1 MLWYRRSS
9 AGARIKAMVSNPPLA
24 AAVGIDTARLARR
37 TFVFGV
43 STAGLAGALLAP
55 LVRVEPYM
63 ASTTCSRR
71 SSSSSSAVSGPSK
84 ERSSDRPPSA
94 VPTRLSPPS
103 STRRRATS
111 GCSRSPS
118 GSSGS
123 GPVGSTLRTSLAAFL
138 GLALVPFVWSS
149 FTAYE
154 LGLYLLY
161 GMVGQGIALCWGRA
175 GFLPLG
181 QALFFGIG
189 AYLAGAGLKS
199 FGGESW
205 LLVPVLVLAGACL
218 APALFAG
225 AVGAL
230 VFHRQVGSGPYFSL
244 ITLALA
250 MLGFQLANSL
260 VEVTGGFNGM
270 TGIPA
275 LAGIDPFEH
284 LYFVIV
290 AALAVSSAVVGYL
303 LRSPFGQLLAAVAQ
317 NEERLQFFG
326 FRTNRLKAAAFAVS
340 AGVAG
345 LAGALYAPHQGI
357 VTPQAVGFLLSAE
370 LVIWTAVGGRAN
382 LAGPVLG
389 AVAIGFLAS
398 GLRDSLL
405 YWEVVVA
412 LVFVVVV
419 LRWPEGFVGVLRP
432 AARAIGRAGGPAVPR
447 PERSITLPAPVEKP
461 VPRLR
466 FEAVDV
472 TVGSVE
478 ILKGLSFEVD
488 TKAIHCLIGPNGA
501 GKTSALNALT
511 GKLPLAAGD
520 IRWAGRS
527 LAGERVYGTAARGIG
542 RKSQVPSIF
551 PDLTIA
557 QNVDVALWANRLR
570 PVEQLSM
577 SPFRWRSTLLGR
589 LESRFPFL
597 RDVGQPAGSLSVG
610 ERQML
615 DFALTMLAEPDLV
628 LLDEPCAGLSVE
640 ETVRMTQAIAEL
652 TAEIGATG
660 IIVEHDMQVVE
671 RLSDH
676 VLVLDQG
683 RLLASGTM
691 DEIRGDPTVQ
701 AVYAG
706 GSKG

>member
-1 MLWYRRSS
+1 MASGRAASRA
-9 AGARIKAMVSNPPLA
+9 AGRGPGPGASPGAWPGGGPGGGPGASVAARPAVGRAARPLA
-24 AAVGIDTARLARR
+24 TLAV
-37 TFVFGV
+37 
-43 STAGLAGALLAP
+43 
-55 LVRVEPYM
+55 
-63 ASTTCSRR
+63 
-71 SSSSSSAVSGPSK
+71 
-84 ERSSDRPPSA
+84 
-94 VPTRLSPPS
+94 
-103 STRRRATS
+103 
-111 GCSRSPS
+111 
-118 GSSGS
+118 
-123 GPVGSTLRTSLAAFL
+123 FL
-138 GLALVPFVWSS
+138 GLALVPFVWGS

-181 QALFFGIG
+181 QALFFGLG
-189 AYLAGAGLKS
+189 AYLAGAGLKT

-205 LLVPVLVLAGACL
+205 LLVPVLAGACL
-218 APALFAG
+218 VPALLAG
-225 AVGAL
+225 VVGAL

-260 VEVTGGFNGM
+260 VDVTGGFNGM
-270 TGIPA
+270 TGIPEP
-275 LAGIDPFEH
+275 AGIDPFEH
-284 LYFVIV
+284 LYFVIL
-290 AALAVSSAVVGYL
+290 AALALTTAVIGYL

-326 FRTNRLKAAAFAVS
+326 FRTSRLKALAFAVS

-370 LVIWTAVGGRAN
+370 LVIWTAVGGRAS

-398 GLRDSLL
+398 GLRDAFL

-419 LRWPEGFVGVLRP
+419 LRWPGGIAGILRAAVG
-432 AARAIGRAGGPAVPR
+432 AAVEAAVEAAGRAVGGTGRWPHRWPGPEGGAPAKR
-447 PERSITLPAPVEKP
+447 GITLPAPVEKP

-466 FEAVDV
+466 FDAVDV
-472 TVGSVE
+472 AVGSVE
-478 ILKGLSFEVD
+478 ILKGLSFEID
-488 TKAIHCLIGPNGA
+488 TRAIHCLIGPNGA

-520 IRWAGRS
+520 IRWAGDS

-551 PDLTIA
+551 PELTIG
-557 QNVDVALWANRLR
+557 QNVDIALWANRVR
-570 PVEQLSM
+570 PLDLVRM
-577 SPFRWRSTLLGR
+577 APYRWRSPLLER
-589 LESRFPFL
+589 LETRFAFL
-597 RDVGQPAGSLSVG
+597 GDAGQRAGSLSVG

-640 ETVRMTQAIAEL
+640 ETARMAEAIAEL

-676 VLVLDQG
+676 VLVMHQG

-691 DEIRGDPTVQ
+691 DEIRSDPEVQ

>member
-1 MLWYRRSS
+1 M
-9 AGARIKAMVSNPPLA
+9 
-24 AAVGIDTARLARR
+24 
-37 TFVFGV
+37 
-43 STAGLAGALLAP
+43 
-55 LVRVEPYM
+55 
-63 ASTTCSRR
+63 
-71 SSSSSSAVSGPSK
+71 
-84 ERSSDRPPSA
+84 
-94 VPTRLSPPS
+94 
-103 STRRRATS
+103 
-111 GCSRSPS
+111 
-118 GSSGS
+118 GS
-123 GPVGSTLRTSLAAFL
+123 GRGASRGAGRGPGPGASVAARPAGRAARPVATLAVFL
-138 GLALVPFVWSS
+138 GLALVPFVWGG

-189 AYLAGAGLKS
+189 AYLAGAGLRAV
-199 FGGESW
+199 GGESW
-205 LLVPVLVLAGACL
+205 LLVPVLAGACL
-218 APALFAG
+218 VPALFAG

-260 VEVTGGFNGM
+260 VDVTGGFNGM
-270 TGIPA
+270 TGIPEP
-275 LAGIDPFEH
+275 AGIDPFEH
-284 LYFVIV
+284 LYFVIL
-290 AALAVSSAVVGYL
+290 AALALTSVVIGYL

-326 FRTNRLKAAAFAVS
+326 FRTSRLKALAFAVS

-370 LVIWTAVGGRAN
+370 LVIWTAVGGRAS

-398 GLRDSLL
+398 GLRDAFL

-419 LRWPEGFVGVLRP
+419 LRWPGGMVGILRSAVETTVE
-432 AARAIGRAGGPAVPR
+432 AAGRAVGRAGGGTDRSPHRWPR
-447 PERSITLPAPVEKP
+447 PGEGAPAKRGITLPAPVEKP
-461 VPRLR
+461 APRLR
-466 FEAVDV
+466 FDSVDV
-472 TVGSVE
+472 AVGSVE
-478 ILKGLSFEVD
+478 ILKGLSFEID
-488 TKAIHCLIGPNGA
+488 ARAIHCLIGPNGA

-520 IRWAGRS
+520 IRWAGDS

-551 PDLTIA
+551 PELTIG
-557 QNVDVALWANRLR
+557 QNVDIALWANRLR
-570 PVEQLSM
+570 PLDLFRM
-577 SPFRWRSTLLGR
+577 TPYRWRTSL
-589 LESRFPFL
+589 LESLEARFAFL
-597 RDVGQPAGSLSVG
+597 GAAGQPAGALSVG

-640 ETVRMTQAIAEL
+640 ETARMTEAIADL

-660 IIVEHDMQVVE
+660 IVVEHDMQVVE

-676 VLVLDQG
+676 VLVMNQG

-691 DEIRGDPTVQ
+691 DEVRSDPDVQ

>member
-1 MLWYRRSS
+1 M
-9 AGARIKAMVSNPPLA
+9 
-24 AAVGIDTARLARR
+24 
-37 TFVFGV
+37 
-43 STAGLAGALLAP
+43 
-55 LVRVEPYM
+55 
-63 ASTTCSRR
+63 
-71 SSSSSSAVSGPSK
+71 
-84 ERSSDRPPSA
+84 
-94 VPTRLSPPS
+94 
-103 STRRRATS
+103 
-111 GCSRSPS
+111 
-118 GSSGS
+118 
-123 GPVGSTLRTSLAAFL
+123 GSTLGASLAVFL

-199 FGGESW
+199 LGGGSW
-205 LLVPVLVLAGACL
+205 LLLPVLAGACL
-218 APALFAG
+218 IPALLAG

-230 VFHRQVGSGPYFSL
+230 VFDRQVGSGPYFSL

-270 TGIPA
+270 TGIPE

-284 LYFVIV
+284 LYYVIV
-290 AALAVSSAVVGYL
+290 AALAVTTAVSGYL
-303 LRSPFGQLLAAVAQ
+303 RRSPFGQLLAAIAQ
-317 NEERLQFFG
+317 NEERLQYFG
-326 FRTNRLKAAAFAVS
+326 FRTSRLKAVAFAIS
-340 AGVAG
+340 AGMAG

-370 LVIWTAVGGRAN
+370 LVIWTAVGGRTS

-398 GLRDSLL
+398 GLRDTFL
-405 YWEVVVA
+405 YWEVAVA
-412 LVFVVVV
+412 LVFVIVV
-419 LRWPEGFVGVLRP
+419 LRWPAGVAGMLQSA
-432 AARAIGRAGGPAVPR
+432 AARAIGRRGGPGGSR
-447 PERSITLPAPVEKP
+447 ERSPERRITLPAPAGKP
-461 VPRLR
+461 SPKLR

-478 ILKGLSFEVD
+478 ILRGLSFEID
-488 TKAIHCLIGPNGA
+488 AKAIHCMIGPNGA

-520 IRWAGRS
+520 IRWAGAS
-527 LAGERVYGTAARGIG
+527 LSGERPYGTAARGIG
-542 RKSQVPSIF
+542 RKFQVPSIF
-551 PDLTIA
+551 PALTIG
-557 QNVDVALWANRLR
+557 QNVDIAIWANRLR
-570 PVEQLSM
+570 AADLFRLTPY
-577 SPFRWRSTLLGR
+577 RWRTELLGR

-597 RDVGQPAGSLSVG
+597 RDDGQPAGTLSVG

-640 ETVRMTQAIAEL
+640 ETARMTEAIAEL

-660 IIVEHDMQVVE
+660 IIIEHDMQVVE

-676 VLVLDQG
+676 VLVLHQG

-691 DEIRGDPTVQ
+691 DEVRNDPAVQ

>member
-1 MLWYRRSS
+1 M
-9 AGARIKAMVSNPPLA
+9 
-24 AAVGIDTARLARR
+24 
-37 TFVFGV
+37 
-43 STAGLAGALLAP
+43 
-55 LVRVEPYM
+55 
-63 ASTTCSRR
+63 
-71 SSSSSSAVSGPSK
+71 
-84 ERSSDRPPSA
+84 
-94 VPTRLSPPS
+94 
-103 STRRRATS
+103 
-111 GCSRSPS
+111 
-118 GSSGS
+118 
-123 GPVGSTLRTSLAAFL
+123 GSTLGASLAVFL

-189 AYLAGAGLKS
+189 AYLAGAGLRS
-199 FGGESW
+199 LGGDSW
-205 LLVPVLVLAGACL
+205 LLLPVFAGACL
-218 APALFAG
+218 IPALLAG

-230 VFHRQVGSGPYFSL
+230 VFDRQVGSGPYFSL

-250 MLGFQLANSL
+250 MLGFQLANSM

-270 TGIPA
+270 TGIPE

-284 LYFVIV
+284 LYYVIV
-290 AALAVSSAVVGYL
+290 AALAVTTAVSGYL
-303 LRSPFGQLLAAVAQ
+303 RRSPFGQLLAAIAQ
-317 NEERLQFFG
+317 NEERLQYFG
-326 FRTNRLKAAAFAVS
+326 FRTSRLKAVAFAIS
-340 AGVAG
+340 AGMAG

-370 LVIWTAVGGRAN
+370 LVIWTAVGGRTS

-398 GLRDSLL
+398 GLRDTFL
-405 YWEVVVA
+405 YWEVAVA
-412 LVFVVVV
+412 LVFVIVV
-419 LRWPEGFVGVLRP
+419 LRWPAGVAGMLQSA
-432 AARAIGRAGGPAVPR
+432 AARAIGRRGGPGGSR
-447 PERSITLPAPVEKP
+447 ERSPERRITLPMPAGKP
-461 VPRLR
+461 SPKLR

-478 ILKGLSFEVD
+478 ILRGLSFEID
-488 TKAIHCLIGPNGA
+488 AKAIHCMIGPNGA

-520 IRWAGRS
+520 IRWAGAS
-527 LAGERVYGTAARGIG
+527 LSGERPYGTAARGIG
-542 RKSQVPSIF
+542 RKFQVPSIF
-551 PDLTIA
+551 PALTIG
-557 QNVDVALWANRLR
+557 QNVDIAIWANRLR
-570 PVEQLSM
+570 AADLFRLTPY
-577 SPFRWRSTLLGR
+577 RWRTELLGR

-597 RDVGQPAGSLSVG
+597 RDDGQPAGTLSVG

-640 ETVRMTQAIAEL
+640 ETARMTEAIAEL

-660 IIVEHDMQVVE
+660 IIIEHDMQVVE

-676 VLVLDQG
+676 VLVLHQG

-691 DEIRGDPTVQ
+691 DEVRNDPAVQ

>member
-1 MLWYRRSS
+1 M
-9 AGARIKAMVSNPPLA
+9 
-24 AAVGIDTARLARR
+24 
-37 TFVFGV
+37 
-43 STAGLAGALLAP
+43 
-55 LVRVEPYM
+55 
-63 ASTTCSRR
+63 
-71 SSSSSSAVSGPSK
+71 
-84 ERSSDRPPSA
+84 
-94 VPTRLSPPS
+94 
-103 STRRRATS
+103 
-111 GCSRSPS
+111 
-118 GSSGS
+118 
-123 GPVGSTLRTSLAAFL
+123 GSTLGVSLAVFL

-199 FGGESW
+199 FGGDAW
-205 LLVPVLVLAGACL
+205 LLVPVLAGACL
-218 APALFAG
+218 VPALLAG
-225 AVGAL
+225 AVGTL

-275 LAGIDPFEH
+275 VAGIDPFEH

-290 AALAVSSAVVGYL
+290 AALAVTTAVIGHL
-303 LRSPFGQLLAAVAQ
+303 GRSPFGQLLAAVAQ

-326 FRTNRLKAAAFAVS
+326 FRTSRLKAAAFAVS

-370 LVIWTAVGGRAN
+370 LVIWTAVGGRRS

-389 AVAIGFLAS
+389 TVAIGFLAS
-398 GLRDSLL
+398 GLRDAFL

-412 LVFVVVV
+412 LVFVAVV
-419 LRWPEGFVGVLRP
+419 LRWPDGVAGMLRGA
-432 AARAIGRAGGPAVPR
+432 AARAVSTRGARGTSGTRGTSRTPGASG
-447 PERSITLPAPVEKP
+447 ERVRQRGVTLPSPVEKP
-461 VPRLR
+461 APRLR
-466 FEAVDV
+466 FDAVDV

-511 GKLPLAAGD
+511 GTLPLAAGD

-527 LAGERVYGTAARGIG
+527 LAGERVHGTAARGIG

-557 QNVDVALWANRLR
+557 RNVDIALWANRLR
-570 PVEQLSM
+570 LVDHLSM
-577 SPFRWRSTLLGR
+577 APYRWRTVLLGR
-589 LESRFPFL
+589 LEGRFAFL
-597 RDVGQPAGSLSVG
+597 SESGQPAGSLSVG

-640 ETVRMTQAIAEL
+640 ETVRMTDAIAEL
-652 TAEIGATG
+652 TAEIGATC

-671 RLSDH
+671 RLSNR
-676 VLVLDQG
+676 VLVLHQG

-691 DEIRGDPTVQ
+691 DEVRSDPAVQ
-701 AVYAG
+701 TVYAG

>member
-1 MLWYRRSS
+1 M
-9 AGARIKAMVSNPPLA
+9 
-24 AAVGIDTARLARR
+24 
-37 TFVFGV
+37 
-43 STAGLAGALLAP
+43 
-55 LVRVEPYM
+55 
-63 ASTTCSRR
+63 
-71 SSSSSSAVSGPSK
+71 
-84 ERSSDRPPSA
+84 
-94 VPTRLSPPS
+94 
-103 STRRRATS
+103 
-111 GCSRSPS
+111 
-118 GSSGS
+118 
-123 GPVGSTLRTSLAAFL
+123 GSTLGASLAVFL

-189 AYLAGAGLKS
+189 AYLAGAGLRS
-199 FGGESW
+199 LGGGSW
-205 LLVPVLVLAGACL
+205 LLLPVFAGACL
-218 APALFAG
+218 IPALLAG

-230 VFHRQVGSGPYFSL
+230 VFDRQVGSGPYFSL

-250 MLGFQLANSL
+250 MLGFQLANSM

-270 TGIPA
+270 TGIPE

-284 LYFVIV
+284 LYYVIV
-290 AALAVSSAVVGYL
+290 AALAVTTAVSGYL
-303 LRSPFGQLLAAVAQ
+303 ARSPFGQLLAAIAQ
-317 NEERLQFFG
+317 NEERLQYFG
-326 FRTNRLKAAAFAVS
+326 FRTSRLKAMAFAIS
-340 AGVAG
+340 AGMAG

-370 LVIWTAVGGRAN
+370 LVIWTAVGGRTS

-398 GLRDSLL
+398 GLRDTFL
-405 YWEVVVA
+405 YWEVAVA
-412 LVFVVVV
+412 LVFVIVV
-419 LRWPEGFVGVLRP
+419 LRWPAGVAGMLQSA
-432 AARAIGRAGGPAVPR
+432 AARAIGRRGGPGGSRERA
-447 PERSITLPAPVEKP
+447 PERRITLPAPAGKP
-461 VPRLR
+461 SPKLR

-472 TVGSVE
+472 RVGSVE
-478 ILKGLSFEVD
+478 ILRGLSFEID
-488 TKAIHCLIGPNGA
+488 AKAIHCMIGPNGA

-520 IRWAGRS
+520 IRWAGAS
-527 LAGERVYGTAARGIG
+527 LSGERPYGTAARGIG
-542 RKSQVPSIF
+542 RKFQVPSIF
-551 PDLTIA
+551 PALTIG
-557 QNVDVALWANRLR
+557 QNVDIAIWANRLR
-570 PVEQLSM
+570 AADLFRLTPY
-577 SPFRWRSTLLGR
+577 RWRTDLLGR

-597 RDVGQPAGSLSVG
+597 RDDGQPAGTLSVG

-640 ETVRMTQAIAEL
+640 ETARMTEAIAEL

-660 IIVEHDMQVVE
+660 IIIEHDMQVVE

-676 VLVLDQG
+676 VLVLHQG

-691 DEIRGDPTVQ
+691 DEVRNDPAVQ

>member
-1 MLWYRRSS
+1 M
-9 AGARIKAMVSNPPLA
+9 
-24 AAVGIDTARLARR
+24 
-37 TFVFGV
+37 
-43 STAGLAGALLAP
+43 
-55 LVRVEPYM
+55 
-63 ASTTCSRR
+63 
-71 SSSSSSAVSGPSK
+71 
-84 ERSSDRPPSA
+84 
-94 VPTRLSPPS
+94 
-103 STRRRATS
+103 
-111 GCSRSPS
+111 
-118 GSSGS
+118 
-123 GPVGSTLRTSLAAFL
+123 GSTLGVSLAVLL
-138 GLALVPFVWSS
+138 GLALIPFVWSS
-149 FTAYE
+149 FAAYE

-161 GMVGQGIALCWGRA
+161 GMVGQGVALCWGRA

-189 AYLAGAGLKS
+189 AYLAGAGLKA
-199 FGGESW
+199 FGGDMW
-205 LLVPVLVLAGACL
+205 LLVPVLAGACL
-218 APALFAG
+218 VPALLAG
-225 AVGAL
+225 VVGAL

-275 LAGIDPFEH
+275 PAGIDPFEH

-290 AALAVSSAVVGYL
+290 AALAMTTAVIGHLV
-303 LRSPFGQLLAAVAQ
+303 RSPFGQLLAAIAQ

-326 FRTNRLKAAAFAVS
+326 FRTSRLKAAAFAAS

-370 LVIWTAVGGRAN
+370 LVIWTAVGGRKS

-398 GLRDSLL
+398 GLRDTFL

-419 LRWPEGFVGVLRP
+419 LRWPDGVAGMLGA
-432 AARAIGRAGGPAVPR
+432 AARAIGRRGRPGRPDTPAESGR
-447 PERSITLPAPVEKP
+447 PGTSGERVRDRRVTLPAPVEKP
-461 VPRLR
+461 APRLR

-472 TVGSVE
+472 TVGPVE
-478 ILKGLSFEVD
+478 ILTGLSFEID
-488 TKAIHCLIGPNGA
+488 TKALHCLIGPNGA
-501 GKTSALNALT
+501 GKTTALNALT

-551 PDLTIA
+551 PGLTIG
-557 QNVDVALWANRLR
+557 QNVDIAIWANRLR
-570 PVEQLSM
+570 PVEHLSM
-577 SPFRWRSTLLGR
+577 TPYRWRTPLLER
-589 LESRFPFL
+589 LEGRFAFL
-597 RDVGQPAGSLSVG
+597 RDAGQRAGSLSVG

-640 ETVRMTQAIAEL
+640 ETVRMTEAIAEL

-660 IIVEHDMQVVE
+660 IIIEHDMQVVE

-676 VLVLDQG
+676 VLVLHQG

-691 DEIRGDPTVQ
+691 DEVRSDPAVQ

-706 GSKG
+706 ASKG

>member
-1 MLWYRRSS
+1 MGSTRAGDASARAAPGAAAGVAVSP
-9 AGARIKAMVSNPPLA
+9 AGA
-24 AAVGIDTARLARR
+24 
-37 TFVFGV
+37 
-43 STAGLAGALLAP
+43 TAGAGA
-55 LVRVEPYM
+55 V
-63 ASTTCSRR
+63 
-71 SSSSSSAVSGPSK
+71 
-84 ERSSDRPPSA
+84 
-94 VPTRLSPPS
+94 
-103 STRRRATS
+103 
-111 GCSRSPS
+111 
-118 GSSGS
+118 
-123 GPVGSTLRTSLAAFL
+123 FL

-161 GMVGQGIALCWGRA
+161 GIVGQGVALCWGRA

-181 QALFFGIG
+181 QALFFGTG

-205 LLVPVLVLAGACL
+205 LLVPVLAGACL
-218 APALFAG
+218 VPALLAG

-230 VFHRQVGSGPYFSL
+230 VFHRQMGSGPYFSL

-270 TGIPA
+270 TGVPA
-275 LAGIDPFEH
+275 PAGIDPFEH
-284 LYFVIV
+284 LYFAIV
-290 AALAVSSAVVGYL
+290 AALALTTAVIGYL

-326 FRTNRLKAAAFAVS
+326 FRTSRLKALAFAVS
-340 AGVAG
+340 AGVASF
-345 LAGALYAPHQGI
+345 AGALYAPHQGI

-370 LVIWTAVGGRAN
+370 LVIWTAVGGRSS

-398 GLRDSLL
+398 GLRDAFL

-419 LRWPEGFVGVLRP
+419 LRWPDGMVGILRP
-432 AARAIGRAGGPAVPR
+432 VVQAVERAIGRTAARAGGWSRGPRTWSLLGKRAPA
-447 PERSITLPAPVEKP
+447 ERGITLPAPTEKARP
-461 VPRLR
+461 SLR
-466 FEAVDV
+466 FDAVDAAI
-472 TVGSVE
+472 GSVE
-478 ILKGLSFEVD
+478 ILKGLSFAIEA
-488 TKAIHCLIGPNGA
+488 KAIHCLIGPNGA

-511 GKLPLAAGD
+511 GKLPLTAGD

-527 LAGERVYGTAARGIG
+527 VAGERVYGTAACGIG

-551 PDLTIA
+551 PGLTIG
-557 QNVDVALWANRLR
+557 QNVDIALWANRLR
-570 PVEQLSM
+570 PVDLFRM
-577 SPFRWRSTLLGR
+577 TPYRWRTSLLER
-589 LESRFPFL
+589 IESRFAFL
-597 RDVGQPAGSLSVG
+597 RDTGRPAGSLSVG

-640 ETVRMTQAIAEL
+640 ETARMTEAIAEL
-652 TAEIGATG
+652 TGEIGATG

-676 VLVLDQG
+676 VLVMHQG

-691 DEIRGDPTVQ
+691 DEVRSDPAVQ

>member
-1 MLWYRRSS
+1 MGSTRAGDASARAASGAAS
-9 AGARIKAMVSNPPLA
+9 GVAVSVAAAGAV
-24 AAVGIDTARLARR
+24 
-37 TFVFGV
+37 
-43 STAGLAGALLAP
+43 
-55 LVRVEPYM
+55 
-63 ASTTCSRR
+63 
-71 SSSSSSAVSGPSK
+71 
-84 ERSSDRPPSA
+84 
-94 VPTRLSPPS
+94 
-103 STRRRATS
+103 
-111 GCSRSPS
+111 
-118 GSSGS
+118 
-123 GPVGSTLRTSLAAFL
+123 FL
-138 GLALVPFVWSS
+138 GLALVPFIWGS

-189 AYLAGAGLKS
+189 AYLAGAGLRAV
-199 FGGESW
+199 GGESW
-205 LLVPVLVLAGACL
+205 LLAPVLAGACL
-218 APALFAG
+218 VPALFAG
-225 AVGAL
+225 VVGAL

-260 VEVTGGFNGM
+260 VDVTGGFNGM

-275 LAGIDPFEH
+275 PAGIDPFEH
-284 LYFVIV
+284 LYFVILV
-290 AALAVSSAVVGYL
+290 ALALTTAVIGYL

-326 FRTNRLKAAAFAVS
+326 CRTSRLKALAFAAS

-370 LVIWTAVGGRAN
+370 LVIWTAVGGRAS

-398 GLRDSLL
+398 GLRDAFL
-405 YWEVVVA
+405 YWEMVVA

-419 LRWPEGFVGVLRP
+419 LRWPGGMAGILRSAVE
-432 AARAIGRAGGPAVPR
+432 AAGRVVGRAGGRAGGGTGRSPHRLPR
-447 PERSITLPAPVEKP
+447 PGEGAPEERGITLPAPVAKP

-466 FEAVDV
+466 FDSVDV
-472 TVGSVE
+472 AVGSVE
-478 ILKGLSFEVD
+478 ILKGLSFEID
-488 TKAIHCLIGPNGA
+488 TRAIHCLIGPNGA
-501 GKTSALNALT
+501 GKTSALDALT

-520 IRWAGRS
+520 IRWGGDS

-551 PDLTIA
+551 PELTIG
-557 QNVDVALWANRLR
+557 QNVDIALWANRLR
-570 PVEQLSM
+570 PVELFRM
-577 SPFRWRSTLLGR
+577 TPYRWRTPLLER
-589 LESRFPFL
+589 LESRFAFL
-597 RDVGQPAGSLSVG
+597 GDAGQPAGSLSVG

-640 ETVRMTQAIAEL
+640 ETARMTEAIAEL

-676 VLVLDQG
+676 VLVMHQG

-691 DEIRGDPTVQ
+691 DEIRSDPEVQ

>member
-1 MLWYRRSS
+1 M
-9 AGARIKAMVSNPPLA
+9 RIFL
-24 AAVGIDTARLARR
+24 T
-37 TFVFGV
+37 VFF
-43 STAGLAGALLAP
+43 GLL
-55 LVRVEPYM
+55 
-63 ASTTCSRR
+63 
-71 SSSSSSAVSGPSK
+71 
-84 ERSSDRPPSA
+84 
-94 VPTRLSPPS
+94 
-103 STRRRATS
+103 
-111 GCSRSPS
+111 
-118 GSSGS
+118 
-123 GPVGSTLRTSLAAFL
+123 
-138 GLALVPFVWSS
+138 LVPFVWSS
-149 FTAYE
+149 FAAYE

-181 QALFFGIG
+181 QALFFGLG

-199 FGGESW
+199 LGGDSW
-205 LLVPVLVLAGACL
+205 LLIPVLAGACL
-218 APALFAG
+218 TPALLAG
-225 AVGAL
+225 AVGVL

-250 MLGFQLANSL
+250 MLGFQIANSM

-270 TGIPA
+270 TGIPG

-284 LYFVIV
+284 FYYLIV
-290 AALAVSSAVVGYL
+290 AALAVTTITIGYL
-303 LRSPFGQLLAAVAQ
+303 GSSPFGQLLAAVAQ

-326 FRTNRLKAAAFAVS
+326 FRTSRLKALAFATS

-370 LVIWTAVGGRAN
+370 LVIWTAVGGRTS

-398 GLRDSLL
+398 GLRDAFL
-405 YWEVVVA
+405 YWEVAVA

-419 LRWPEGFVGVLRP
+419 LRWPDGVTGAFRP
-432 AARAIGRAGGPAVPR
+432 LARMVLGPDRPGERA
-447 PERSITLPAPVEKP
+447 PERNIVLPARVEKP
-461 VPRLR
+461 SPGLR
-466 FEAVDV
+466 FEEVGV
-472 TVGSVE
+472 TAGSVE
-478 ILKGLSFEVD
+478 ILKGLSFEIGAR
-488 TKAIHCLIGPNGA
+488 AIHCLIGPNGA

-520 IRWAGRS
+520 IRWAGKS
-527 LAGERVYGTAARGIG
+527 VAGETVYGTAARGIG

-551 PDLTIA
+551 PALTIGR
-557 QNVDVALWANRLR
+557 NVDIALWANRLR
-570 PVEQLSM
+570 PVELFRM
-577 SPFRWRSTLLGR
+577 NPYRWRTPLLGR

-597 RDVGQPAGSLSVG
+597 RDAGQRAGALSVG

-640 ETVRMTQAIAEL
+640 ETARMTDAIAEL

-660 IIVEHDMQVVE
+660 IVIEHDMQVVE

-676 VLVLDQG
+676 VLVLHQG

-691 DEIRGDPTVQ
+691 DEVRRDPVVQ